1 MAKKSRGFSDLVRQQ
16 QWDKVSKKSFE
27 KLEKNIKS
35 DFGKDVQIVRNLKGI
50 AKMSEV
56 LRDFVSPYADI
67 PQSKKELQNLLGMAV
82 SAWDL
87 SFLSEKERKTA
98 LDQIFAQTF
107 NPRNIDAEDIEIGR
121 AMVEE
126 MIDRKLKYFA
136 DEHRQVTDFQVE
148 YVGQGDYYL
157 SVASSIPSA
166 MQKKLS
172 K

>member
-35 DFGKDVQIVRNLKGI
+35 DFGKDVQIVRDLKGI
-50 AKMSEV
+50 TKMSEV
-56 LRDFVSPYADI
+56 LEDFVSPYADI
-67 PQSKKELQNLLGMAV
+67 PSSKKELESLFGMAV
-82 SAWDL
+82 SAWNL
-87 SFLSEKERKTA
+87 SFMPEEERTKT
-98 LDQIFAQTF
+98 LDQVFAQAF
-107 NPRNIDAEDIEIGR
+107 NPRNVDAEDLEIGR

-157 SVASSIPSA
+157 SVASSIPPA
-166 MQKKLS
+166 MQKELS

>member
-16 QWDKVSKKSFE
+16 QLDKVSKKSFE

-35 DFGKDVQIVRNLKGI
+35 DFGKDVQIVRNLEGI

-67 PQSKKELQNLLGMAV
+67 PKSKKELQSLFGMAV

-87 SFLSEKERKTA
+87 SFLPEKEIKTT
-98 LDQIFAQTF
+98 LDQIFTQAY
-107 NPRNIDAEDIEIGR
+107 NPRNVDVEEHKIGR
-121 AMVEE
+121 AMLEE

-136 DEHRQVTDFQVE
+136 DEHRQVEDFQVE
-148 YVGQGDYYL
+148 YISRGEYFL
-157 SVASSIPSA
+157 SVASSIPSS
-166 MQKKLS
+166 MQKELR
-172 K
+172 